1 MIKAENLK
9 KLYGR
14 VTAVDGITFEVS
26 EGEILGFLGP
36 NGAGKSS
43 TMRMVTGYS
52 PPTSGTAIVAG
63 FDITKDSLK
72 ARQHIGYL
80 PENTPLYHEMNVLSY
95 LGFTA
100 QVKGVSPG
108 DRASHIRHVMEET
121 GIDHVA
127 NRTVGK
133 LSKGYRQRVGLAQ
146 ALIGD
151 PKILI
156 LDEPT
161 VGLDP
166 NQIREIRD
174 LIKNM
179 AGKRTVI
186 LSTHILPEVSMVCE
200 RVMII
205 HEGKLVA
212 SDAVGALSKQVAT
225 KRNIRIELKAPSAE
239 VNGVL
244 EDLDG
249 IQSIECIEL
258 ASAEGVCQVKLAIDA
273 EKELRPDIV
282 NRVVGKGWSLYEIRS
297 DEPTLEDIF
306 VEIIS
311 GKKENQDA

>member
-1 MIKAENLK
+1 MITAENLK
-9 KLYGR
+9 KVYGR
-14 VTAVDGITFEVS
+14 VTAVDGISFEVS

-43 TMRMVTGYS
+43 TMRMITGYS
-52 PPTSGTAIVAG
+52 PPTSGSAIVAG
-63 FDITKDSLK
+63 FDISKDSIK
-72 ARQHIGYL
+72 ARQQIGYL
-80 PENTPLYHEMNVLSY
+80 PENTPLYLEMDVVSY
-95 LGFTA
+95 LGFA
-100 QVKGVSPG
+100 ANVKGVSPG
-108 DRASHIRHVMEET
+108 NRSAEVRMVMEET
-121 GIDHVA
+121 GISHVA
-127 NRTVGK
+127 NRTIGK

-151 PKILI
+151 PKVLV

-205 HEGKLVA
+205 HQGKLVA
-212 SDAVGALSKQVAT
+212 SDAVGSLSKQVAT
-225 KRNIRIELKAPSAE
+225 KRNIRIEVKAPASE
-239 VNGVL
+239 VNPL
-244 EDLDG
+244 LQDLDG
-249 IQSIECIEL
+249 IENIECIEL
-258 ASAEGVCQVKLAIDA
+258 ASTDGICQVSLSTDA
-273 EKELRPDIV
+273 EKELRPTIA
-282 NRVVGKGWSLYEIRS
+282 NRMVGKGWDLYEIRS
-297 DEPTLEDIF
+297 DDPTLEDIF

-311 GKKENQDA
+311 GKKGN